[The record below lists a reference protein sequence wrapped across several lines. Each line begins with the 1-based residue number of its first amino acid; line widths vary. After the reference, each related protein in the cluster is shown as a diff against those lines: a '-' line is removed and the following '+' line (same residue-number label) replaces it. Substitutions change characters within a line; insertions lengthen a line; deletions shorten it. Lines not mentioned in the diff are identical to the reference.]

1 MSEISRVA
9 VIGAGT
15 MGSDVS
21 FLFALSG
28 YDVVVEDVSKKA
40 LDALKDKYRDNVEM
54 LRQMSMTRESFE
66 SVWERVSLTTRLED
80 VKDVDFVFEAVSEN
94 LELKRMLFRM
104 LDELLP
110 ESVVLATNTSSL
122 SVTEIAEGL
131 RGAGRIGGMHFS
143 NPPIFMPLVEV
154 VKGRETSE
162 KTLSVIAR
170 VAEKLGKTPVVVK
183 KDMRG
188 FVLNRILTAAGA
200 EALWAISRGEVMPEE
215 LDAALRAM
223 GFPMGFAE
231 AVDIIGVD
239 IVAAV
244 GRNFREVYG
253 DRFLL
258 PVGLLEEMIGKGEL
272 GKKTGKGFYDWS
284 RGTPQIGGKPS
295 ETYNVMRMVATAA
308 NEAFWII
315 KDEVADPETI
325 DKVVKLG
332 MMSPVGLCELADTI
346 GLDVL
351 ASLLNEMY
359 GKYGLELYKPCPLL
373 EEYVKRG
380 WIGKNA
386 GRGFYKY

>member
-1 MSEISRVA
+1 
-9 VIGAGT
+9 
-15 MGSDVS
+15 
-21 FLFALSG
+21 
-28 YDVVVEDVSKKA
+28 
-40 LDALKDKYRDNVEM
+40 
-54 LRQMSMTRESFE
+54 
-66 SVWERVSLTTRLED
+66 LED

-94 LELKRMLFRM
+94 LELKRMLFSM
-104 LDELLP
+104 LDGLP

-131 RGAGRIGGMHFS
+131 RGAGRVGGMHFS
-143 NPPIFMPLVEV
+143 NPPILMPLVEV

-162 KTLSVIAR
+162 ETLRVIAR

-188 FVLNRILTAAGA
+188 FVLNRILMAAGA
-200 EALWAISRGEVMPEE
+200 EGLWAISRGEVTPEE
-215 LDAALRAM
+215 LDASLKAM
-223 GFPMGFAE
+223 GFPIGFAE

-244 GRNFREVYG
+244 GRNFREAYG

-258 PVGLLEEMIGKGEL
+258 PVGLLEEMVGKGKL

-284 RGTPQIGGKPS
+284 GGAPQIGGKPS
-295 ETYNVMRMVATAA
+295 ETYNVMRVVAAAA

-315 KDEVADPETI
+315 EDEVADPETI
-325 DKVVKLG
+325 DKVAKLG
-332 MMSPVGLCELADTI
+332 MMSPVGLCELADAI

-386 GRGFYKY
+386 GRGFHKY

>member
-1 MSEISRVA
+1 MSEIGRVA

-28 YDVVVEDVSKKA
+28 CDVVVEDVSEKA
-40 LDALKDKYRDNVEM
+40 LDRLKDKYRDDVEM
-54 LRQMSMTRESFE
+54 LRRMSMTRESFE

-94 LELKRMLFRM
+94 LELKRMLFSM
-104 LDELLP
+104 LDGLP

-131 RGAGRIGGMHFS
+131 RGAGRVGGMHFS
-143 NPPIFMPLVEV
+143 NPPILMPLVEV

-162 KTLSVIAR
+162 ETLRVIAR

-188 FVLNRILTAAGA
+188 FVLNRILMAAGA
-200 EALWAISRGEVMPEE
+200 EGLWAISRGEVTPEE
-215 LDAALRAM
+215 LDASLKAM
-223 GFPMGFAE
+223 GFPIGFAE

-244 GRNFREVYG
+244 GRNFREAYG

-258 PVGLLEEMIGKGEL
+258 PVGLLEEMVGKGKL

-284 RGTPQIGGKPS
+284 GGAPQIGGKPS
-295 ETYNVMRMVATAA
+295 ETYNVMRVVAAAA

-315 KDEVADPETI
+315 EDEVADPETI
-325 DKVVKLG
+325 DKVAKLG
-332 MMSPVGLCELADTI
+332 MMSPVGLCELADAI

-373 EEYVKRG
+373 EEYVKLSL
-380 WIGKNA
+380 IHI
-386 GRGFYKY
+386 